1 MKDKSLVHDHLAGR
15 FDALMNEH
23 EMSRRLRSCWCTI
36 VAAGRRRLYPCT
48 IAYPVLKIRSLLKRR
63 CPLDPRILLI
73 ALLVVSLSAHAALL
87 ITDGFGES
95 DAARVANDCIK
106 AVYSGGFHNLEYTV
120 YSSPLYDDVLRF
132 VFSIGAISISGFP
145 RWMALASL
153 VSSAI
158 VTVALFMFVFRL
170 TTSVLPA
177 FGAALIL
184 QLMPVFWFNSVYGFA
199 PIVALA
205 FFTSSLVLFQ
215 NALARRSSK
224 QRSMLL
230 AAAAILYGL
239 AVFTKVD
246 ISLASAAYG
255 LPVWRS
261 DRSLRTRVIW
271 IALLAA
277 FSALVYL
284 LFHQYA
290 ESLERTPQVAAFDLG
305 RFNSRWPLQ
314 FQNFFSWRNFKITTK
329 AVGAVSIPTAAAG
342 WLLIG
347 WRQRWRST
355 LFWIAASA
363 IPIVLFW
370 GMRPANSARH
380 NLIPGLFLC
389 VVLALPL
396 AMPAWRKWAW
406 AGVLGVILLINYSC
420 YPPAAS
426 TTSPSGRLLASTRL
440 LGEKAQH
447 LHQAGKTIAQ
457 LPHAAVAVIGQGWD
471 HSYFRFEVL
480 RNSQLSY
487 VGHTATEAVQ
497 TMEMQSG
504 DEKRSFLWL
513 NRQLDTSEIV
523 ALAEEGYFL
532 VVYDGEIAQELEH
545 VTGLQGKWMA
555 LDD

>member
-1 MKDKSLVHDHLAGR
+1 
-15 FDALMNEH
+15 
-23 EMSRRLRSCWCTI
+23 MSF
-36 VAAGRRRLYPCT
+36 
-48 IAYPVLKIRSLLKRR
+48 LKCRY
-63 CPLDPRILLI
+63 PLDPRVMLV
-73 ALLVVSLSAHAALL
+73 ALLVVNLSAHAALL

-106 AVYSGGFHNLEYTV
+106 AAYSGGFHNLEYTM
-120 YSSPLYDDVLRF
+120 YSSPLYNDVLRF
-132 VFSIGAISISGFP
+132 LFSIGAISISGFP

-153 VSSAI
+153 VSSAA

-170 TTSVLPA
+170 TGSVPPA
-177 FGAALIL
+177 LGAALIL

-199 PIVALA
+199 PMVALA
-205 FFTSSLVLFQ
+205 FFMPSLVLFQ
-215 NALARRSSK
+215 SALAGPSSK

-239 AVFTKVD
+239 AVLTKVD
-246 ISLASAAYG
+246 IFLASAVYG

-261 DRSLRTRVIW
+261 DRSLRTKVVW

-277 FSALVYL
+277 FSGLVYL
-284 LFHQYA
+284 LFNQYA
-290 ESLERTPQVAAFDLG
+290 EGLERTPRFSAFDLG

-314 FQNFFSWRNFKITTK
+314 FENLFSWRNFRITTK
-329 AVGAVSIPTAAAG
+329 AVGAASIPTAVAG

-347 WRQRWRST
+347 WRQQWRSA
-355 LFWIAASA
+355 LFWLVAAA
-363 IPIVLFW
+363 MPLVLFW

-396 AMPAWRKWAW
+396 VMRARRKWAW
-406 AGVLGVILLINYSC
+406 ATILGVTLLINYFY

-426 TTSPSGRLLASTRL
+426 TVSPSGRLLTSTRL

-447 LHQAGKTIAQ
+447 LHQAGKTIAH
-457 LPHAAVAVIGQGWD
+457 LPHAAVAVIGQGWN
-471 HSYFRFEVL
+471 HSYFGFEVL
-480 RNSQLSY
+480 RSSRLSY
-487 VGHTATEAVQ
+487 VGHTATEEVQ
-497 TMEMQSG
+497 TMKMRSR
-504 DEKRSFLWL
+504 DERRSFLWL

-532 VVYDGEIAQELEH
+532 VVYGGEIAQELEQ